1 MLYSIINEIYFV
13 KRLLKKNQIF
23 FKIFKKF
30 IDWLKI
36 TRILIDFNRFYN
48 DKRLIQCIFRYNIN
62 SCE

>member
-13 KRLLKKNQIF
+13 KRLLKKIQIF
-23 FKIFKKF
+23 FKKF